1 MGGNPK
7 LKNCKFSLSC
17 KKDFTKKVEIQGGN
31 IFMSGSKGG
40 LASGSRKDLKENNE
54 VKKIID
60 GCFIEFS
67 RDLND
72 NNNTILPTVICG

>member
-54 VKKIID
+54 VKKLLMVVL
-60 GCFIEFS
+60 
-67 RDLND
+67 LNFLG
-72 NNNTILPTVICG
+72 I